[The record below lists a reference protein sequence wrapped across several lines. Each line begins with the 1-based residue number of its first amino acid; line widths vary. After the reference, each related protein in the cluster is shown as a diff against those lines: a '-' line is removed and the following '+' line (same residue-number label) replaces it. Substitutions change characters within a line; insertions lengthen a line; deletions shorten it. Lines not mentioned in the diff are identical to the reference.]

1 MLTKRIPRKL
11 VARKR
16 RFHPCLKNAF
26 AIAFAHVK
34 RIHCVYDFPPRIP
47 IEFLHLVRPR
57 KRFILHSA
65 ILKIS
70 HSSPCLRLAFATGHC
85 GSVFANGGWIEIFE
99 YCIGNR
105 PDFVDN
111 DDLSH
116 SNDKFCFFCLE
127 REEISYNYL

>member
-70 HSSPCLRLAFATGHC
+70 HSSPCLHLQPDIVRMSLRMEDELKFLNIVLETGLISC
-85 GSVFANGGWIEIFE
+85 
-99 YCIGNR
+99 
-105 PDFVDN
+105 DD
-111 DDLSH
+111 DDLSYL
-116 SNDKFCFFCLE
+116 SDKFCFFDLE

>member
-1 MLTKRIPRKL
+1 M

-70 HSSPCLRLAFATGHC
+70 HSSPCLHLQPDIVRMSLRMEDELKFLNIVLETGLISC
-85 GSVFANGGWIEIFE
+85 
-99 YCIGNR
+99 
-105 PDFVDN
+105 DD
-111 DDLSH
+111 DDLSYL
-116 SNDKFCFFCLE
+116 SDKFCFFDLE